1 MKQVIDL
8 SQCCGCSACAS
19 ICPHKAISM
28 VENFEG
34 FLYPEIDETKCVN
47 CGLCQKAC
55 PILSNNNGN
64 FKNPDCYAAMADDE
78 TRKVSSSGGAFSI
91 IADYILEKNGYI
103 CGCTFDE
110 NDLKA
115 KHIVINAKEELYK
128 LRGSKYVQSDIGT
141 TYQDVKELLEN
152 GKFVLFSGTP
162 CQVAGLKSFLRKE
175 YENLLTVDILCH
187 GVPSPKVYR
196 KYLNELLTSSN
207 EKVINVNFRDKVR
220 GWSPILTHTTTT
232 TTTTYSYVQ
241 VDDTYMQLFLNN
253 ISLRKNC
260 TDCKFCS
267 TQRPGDFTIA
277 DFWGIE
283 NFDKNL
289 NDGKGTS
296 LVLVNNPKA
305 KNIYEKLSEKFIL
318 SKSVPLKY
326 AILGNRNLYA
336 PHKVHNKRE
345 EFFKDLGKYNLK
357 QLVNKYIYDK
367 YDCGIMNFWSTWNYG
382 AILTCYALQEVVK
395 NLGYSVQII
404 NYVHNSWKNKK
415 RYKYSEK
422 KQRFINK
429 YFNLTS
435 YCKNKKELTNLNSS
449 IDTFIVGSD
458 QVWRWAYPLQYL
470 FYLDYVKDDRKKIA
484 CSVSMINESFC
495 QSDDVKTAMEYY
507 IKRFDAIS
515 VREFDCVQYCKDK
528 FDVNAECI
536 IDPVFWLNPIK
547 YQNLINN
554 SGIKKQDKKYIAVY
568 LIDLNNDILKL
579 LVDYTKRNNLEI
591 VYLNRGES
599 IEEWLCYIKNAEFFV
614 TDSYHGTCFSII
626 FETQFVAYTNN
637 RGNSRFQSLLSMLNL
652 TNRLYSNKDL
662 TLTALEYA
670 NYQRIDY
677 KKVKKILD
685 KEICKACNW
694 MYLALNADTNK
705 FKVPVEIKFL
715 NLVNK
720 KGKVPSGLPNR
731 IIKFKK
737 NMIKMPRWIFSY
749 IKYKVFI
756 FTGNINVLKCL
767 DTYGKRLFASKK

>member
-1 MKQVIDL
+1 MKQVIEKKD
-8 SQCCGCSACAS
+8 CCGCSACAN

-28 VENFEG
+28 VENSEG
-34 FLYPEIDETKCVN
+34 FLYPEIDETKCIN
-47 CGLCQKAC
+47 CGLCEKAC

-91 IADYILEKNGYI
+91 IAEYILEKNGYI
-103 CGCTFDE
+103 CGCTFDK

-115 KHIVINAKEELYK
+115 KHIVINSKEDLYK

-220 GWSPILTHTTTT
+220 GWSPTLTHTTTT

-305 KNIYEKLSEKFIL
+305 KNIYEKLLEKFLL

-336 PHKVHNKRE
+336 PHKVHHKRE
-345 EFFKDLGKYNLK
+345 EFFKELDKFSLK
-357 QLVNKYIYDK
+357 QLVNLYVNHK
-367 YDCGIMNFWSTWNYG
+367 YDCGIMNMFNSVNCG
-382 AILTCYALQEVVK
+382 AMLTCYALQETLK
-395 NLGYSVQII
+395 LLGYTCAVI
-404 NYVHNSWKNKK
+404 NFGYWDKEYRNSTHINFAKK
-415 RYKYSEK
+415 YLNTTKMFKTAKSLVE
-422 KQRFINK
+422 
-429 YFNLTS
+429 
-435 YCKNKKELTNLNSS
+435 TNN
-449 IDTFIVGSD
+449 IFDKFIVGSD
-458 QVWRWAYPLQYL
+458 QIFRYWNGNFNYL
-470 FYLDYVKDDRKKIA
+470 YYLDFVENNKKKIA
-484 CSVSMINESFC
+484 CAASFGINRFEAPEKYRIFY
-495 QSDDVKTAMEYY
+495 EYY
-507 IKRFDAIS
+507 LNRFDAIS
-515 VREFDCVQYCKDK
+515 VRELSGINICKEYFNK
-528 FDVNAECI
+528 DVVRI
-536 IDPVFWLNPIK
+536 LDPVF
-547 YQNLINN
+547 LINKEKYEHIISTSNLQYDNYILHYVISN
-554 SGIKKQDKKYIAVY
+554 SNVDNF
-568 LIDLNNDILKL
+568 IDLLA
-579 LVDYTKRNNLEI
+579 KRYKCNIIKVQKNEKIEDWL
-591 VYLNRGES
+591 YL
-599 IEEWLCYIKNAEFFV
+599 IKNAKLIV
-614 TDSYHGTCFSII
+614 TDSFHGTCFSVI
-626 FETQFVAYTNN
+626 FNKDFVCYPTAQDGAE
-637 RGNSRFQSLLSMLNL
+637 RLSSLLNIFGLEENL
-652 TNRLYSNKDL
+652 YYNFSNVEKL
-662 TLTALEYA
+662 HK
-670 NYQRIDY
+670 IDY
-677 KKVKKILD
+677 KNV
-685 KEICKACNW
+685 
-694 MYLALNADTNK
+694 
-705 FKVPVEIKFL
+705 
-715 NLVNK
+715 
-720 KGKVPSGLPNR
+720 NR
-731 IIKFKK
+731 IMEMEKSMSITWLSSELQKQK
-737 NMIKMPRWIFSY
+737 NDFDKSIETRLIFELLKNSNKIIRYPRQSL
-749 IKYKVFI
+749 YKRIYNKLAKLVKSGF
-756 FTGNINVLKCL
+756 
-767 DTYGKRLFASKK
+767 KRLKFFIRFVVTY